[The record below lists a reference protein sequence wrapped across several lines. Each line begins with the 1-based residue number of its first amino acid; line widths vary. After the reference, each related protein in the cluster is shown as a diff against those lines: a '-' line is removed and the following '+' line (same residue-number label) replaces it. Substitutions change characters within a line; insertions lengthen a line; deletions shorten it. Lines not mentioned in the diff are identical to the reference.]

1 LFLYAAARREC
12 ARFTDNGQ
20 VKSGMKQTLLG
31 MTASVV
37 LLLLSACGQTGREP
51 IVIEH
56 VAVIDVAGGQR
67 RPGMTVL
74 IRDGKIAEVDSQVD
88 TPLGAI
94 RVEGAG
100 KFLIPGLWDM
110 HTHHQASGIS
120 SLDLFI
126 AKGVVGTRDMGGDLD
141 FILPLRDRINRDEL
155 LGPEIVA
162 AGPILDD
169 APQYPFRLR
178 VTTSDE
184 ARKTVRELKALG
196 VDFFKVHD
204 HTPRDAFYAV
214 AEESARLGLPFSGH
228 VPLGVRIDEAATS
241 GIESIEHL
249 SNYQVFRECSGIE
262 LYSKVGCE
270 ALFKKLA
277 ANGVWQT
284 PTITFFQ
291 LIPSMFSGIAP
302 DHAEYASDSLKALW
316 ESNTKG
322 SKLAEDDLEFF
333 GQNGRASLDAIRDL
347 HNSGSRLLAG
357 CDGIVPGFCLHDE
370 LEWFTKAGLSALES
384 LQTATINPAR
394 FLNREDIQGTIDVGK
409 SGDVVLLDGDPL
421 ADIRN
426 VRQIAAVIV
435 RGRLIERDEIDRTIS
450 SHLRPMQ

>member
-1 LFLYAAARREC
+1 MSLR
-12 ARFTDNGQ
+12 
-20 VKSGMKQTLLG
+20 

-37 LLLLSACGQTGREP
+37 LLGLSAYGAAAPRP
-51 IVIEH
+51 IVIER
-56 VAVIDVAGGQR
+56 VTVIDVATGQR

-74 IRDGKIAEVDSQVD
+74 ISEGKIARVDSRVA
-88 TPLGAI
+88 TPQGAI
-94 RVEGAG
+94 RVKGAG

-141 FILPLRDRINRDEL
+141 FILPLRDRINRSEL
-155 LGPEIVA
+155 LGPEIVS

-169 APQYPFRLR
+169 APQFPFRLR
-178 VTTSDE
+178 VTNGDE
-184 ARKTVRELKALG
+184 ARKAVRDLKARG
-196 VDFFKVHD
+196 VDFVKVHD
-204 HTPRDAFYAV
+204 HTPRVAFYAI
-214 AEESARLGLPFSGH
+214 AEESARLGLPFAGH
-228 VPLGVRIDEAATS
+228 VPLGVKIDEAATS
-241 GIESIEHL
+241 GMKSIEHL
-249 SNYQVFRECSGIE
+249 SNYQVFRECSGKE

-270 ALFKKLA
+270 ALFRKLA

-291 LIPSMFSGIAP
+291 MIPTMFSGVAP

-316 ESNTKG
+316 ESNMKG
-322 SKLAEDDLEFF
+322 SKLSEDDLNFF
-333 GQNGRASLDAIRDL
+333 RRNGRASLEAIRDL
-347 HNSGSRLLAG
+347 HNSGNRLLAG

-370 LEWFTKAGLSALES
+370 LEWFTKAGLSALEA

-394 FLNREDIQGTIDVGK
+394 FLNRENAQGTIDAGK
-409 SGDVVLLDGDPL
+409 SGDVVLLDADPL

-426 VRQIAAVIV
+426 VRRIDAVVV
-435 RGRLIERDEIDRTIS
+435 RGRLIEGSEINRIIS
-450 SHLRPMQ
+450 SHLRPDSLK